1 MRTAQLTELAAP
13 AGLVGGPFGSS
24 LVSADYVESGV
35 PVIRGENL
43 NAGKW
48 IGGAFARV
56 SERKVSADLARNTA
70 HAGDVIFTQ
79 RGTLG
84 QVALVPAGLADR
96 LVVSQSQMRLR
107 PDPAKALAEFVYY
120 AASTTAFLQQ
130 INDRAIATG
139 VPHINLGILGSLE
152 IPVPPLPT
160 QRAIAEVLGALDDK
174 IAANAAVV
182 TACDELRRSKYDAI
196 LGSDQVSLSSLARFV
211 NGRAY
216 TKGAT
221 GSGRVVIRI
230 AELNSGIGGSTVFN
244 DIEVPEENLAREGD
258 LLFAWSGSLTV
269 ARWYR
274 PEAIVN
280 QHIFKVVPNAGW
292 PMWLVACATERKL
305 EDFQAIAADK
315 ATTMGHIQRHHLD
328 QLVGVPARQSITVND
343 PEMQALWDRALV
355 AEVES
360 LRLAELRDTL
370 LPHLMSGRLTVRE
383 AEKQV
388 EEVL

>member
-1 MRTAQLTELAAP
+1 MTWPVVQFADVARVEHGWPFRSEFYVSTAEPGSPRVVSIGNFAYEGSLQGTFKGYDGEYPREYELAAGDLLLVMTCQT
-13 AGLVGGPFGSS
+13 AG
-24 LVSADYVESGV
+24 
-35 PVIRGENL
+35 GE
-43 NAGKW
+43 
-48 IGGAFARV
+48 I
-56 SERKVSADLARNTA
+56 
-70 HAGDVIFTQ
+70 
-79 RGTLG
+79 LG
-84 QVALVPAGLADR
+84 LPALVPADGHTYLHNQRIGKVVVDKRLADTR
-96 LVVSQSQMRLR
+96 FLHYVALTEEFNRQLFLSASGTKILHTSPGRIGQAMI
-107 PDPAKALAEFVYY
+107 PA
-120 AASTTAFLQQ
+120 
-130 INDRAIATG
+130 
-139 VPHINLGILGSLE
+139 
-152 IPVPPLPT
+152 PPLPT

-182 TACDELRRSKYDAI
+182 QGCDQLRRLKYEA
-196 LGSDQVSLSSLARFV
+196 LVGPEVPLSSLARFV

-230 AELNSGIGGSTVFN
+230 AELNSGLGGSTVYN
-244 DIEVPEENLAREGD
+244 DIEVPEDNLAREGD

-280 QHIFKVVPNAGW
+280 QHIFKVVPLGDW
-292 PMWLVACATERKL
+292 PTWLVASATERKL
-305 EDFQAIAADK
+305 EDFKAIAADK

-328 QLVGVPARQSITVND
+328 QVVGVPSWRVIATSHEAMQS
-343 PEMQALWDRALV
+343 LWDRALA